1 MPATDD
7 YLRSPKLMHR
17 VFCASAVLLLAV
29 TVWMMWADYNDEW
42 RTYQRQAFSLQAK
55 RDRAREARIVNDP
68 AFKSN
73 VQTVTEQVDEATD
86 QLKAHDQE
94 LATLGKTAKAAKEK
108 LDNHMRALKLR
119 RAERD
124 VARANYNLGVR
135 DNVPQLKSLE
145 AQFSSIESEVKIKEA
160 EFVQLAYES
169 DIAKSQVNA
178 LTAERDK
185 VVAKKKATEAEVS
198 LIHATVQK
206 IDPQTKNWDGTA
218 TAESKLDGTLRKLK
232 LQLMQLPIV
241 DGFNGRERITQDW
254 MPKLEIDLGGMS
266 KVSRFDRCRTCHAM
280 IDSVEGKA
288 SPAYPLGDEKDGK

>member
-73 VQTVTEQVDEATD
+73 VQTLKEQVDEATD

-145 AQFSSIESEVKIKEA
+145 AQFSSIESEV
-160 EFVQLAYES
+160 
-169 DIAKSQVNA
+169 
-178 LTAERDK
+178 
-185 VVAKKKATEAEVS
+185 
-198 LIHATVQK
+198 
-206 IDPQTKNWDGTA
+206 
-218 TAESKLDGTLRKLK
+218 
-232 LQLMQLPIV
+232 
-241 DGFNGRERITQDW
+241 
-254 MPKLEIDLGGMS
+254 
-266 KVSRFDRCRTCHAM
+266 
-280 IDSVEGKA
+280 
-288 SPAYPLGDEKDGK
+288 